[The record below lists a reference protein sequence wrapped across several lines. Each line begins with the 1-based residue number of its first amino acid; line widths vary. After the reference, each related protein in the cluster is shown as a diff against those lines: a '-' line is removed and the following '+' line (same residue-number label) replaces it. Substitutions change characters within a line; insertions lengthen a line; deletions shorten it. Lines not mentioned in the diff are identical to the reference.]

1 MSELKN
7 YKSLNMAERKA
18 ILIGTIIKRTR
29 GALNKSQIEAI
40 VSNMDVMEQYRINVY
55 ETSKKFAEKCFDKD
69 ITKSKSGNTIPTS
82 IKQYCRV
89 VVGNVEIGKK
99 IEKEATFYDKAQS
112 KLQLPNFP
120 VDEVAVVEITSKDP
134 NFDKMHK
141 EVAIYIPESQCY
153 KMDKE
158 IEIIIKLFDIV

>member
-29 GALNKSQIEAI
+29 GALTKSQIEAV

-69 ITKSKSGNTIPTS
+69 ITKSKAGNTVPTFV
-82 IKQYCRV
+82 KQYCRV
-89 VVGNVEIGKK
+89 IVGNVEVGKK
-99 IEKEATFYDKAQS
+99 IEKEATFYSQAES
-112 KLQLPNFP
+112 KLQLPNFS
-120 VDEVAVVEITSKDP
+120 VDEVAVIEITSKDP

-141 EVAIYIPESQCY
+141 EVAIYLPEGQPY

-158 IEIIIKLFDIV
+158 IEIITKLFDIV